1 MNFVLLPI
9 LTDYALWTLKL
20 KKYSPLKLQSQSHFA
35 EMILRWSPFKI
46 VSVSAVLYPRWLP
59 LLKIEISSNGQN
71 CSILSQKVP
80 KFELYKHNDEL
91 FNIYYGIFYE
101 LWTFTDF
108 DWLCKLEKGGIP
120 LKNCVRQRR
129 PVFSKLLSQSQPNFA
144 EMILRWSPFKIV
156 SVSVSCIQDG
166 LLKIEI
172 SSNGQNCSILSQKVP
187 KFELYKHN
195 DELFNIYY
203 GIFYELCTFTD
214 FDRLCKLEKG
224 GMKLK
229 KSSPLK
235 LQSQSQPN
243 FAEMILRW
251 SPFKIVSVSAVL
263 YPRWPPLLKIEI
275 SSNGQ
280 NCSILSQKV
289 PKFELY
295 KHNDELFN
303 IYYGIFYELWTFTD
317 FDRLCK
323 LEKGGMKLKKSSPLK
338 LQSQSQPNFAE
349 MILRWSPFK
358 IVSVSAVLYPRWP
371 PLLKIEISSNGQNCS
386 ILSQKVPKFELYKH
400 NDELF
405 NIYYGIFYELC
416 TFTDFDRLCK
426 LEKRGDEIK
435 KIFSSETTEPISTKL
450 CWDDP

>member
-1 MNFVLLPI
+1 M
-9 LTDYALWTLKL
+9 KL
-20 KKYSPLKLQSQSHFA
+20 KKISSPLKLLSQSQPNFA
-35 EMILRWSPFKI
+35 EMILRWSPFKN
-46 VSVSAVLYPRWLP
+46 VSVSAVLYPRWPP

-91 FNIYYGIFYE
+91 FNIYYGIFKE

-108 DWLCKLEKGGIP
+108 
-120 LKNCVRQRR
+120 N
-129 PVFSKLLSQSQPNFA
+129 
-144 EMILRWSPFKIV
+144 
-156 SVSVSCIQDG
+156 
-166 LLKIEI
+166 
-172 SSNGQNCSILSQKVP
+172 
-187 KFELYKHN
+187 
-195 DELFNIYY
+195 
-203 GIFYELCTFTD
+203 
-214 FDRLCKLEKG
+214 RLCKLEKRG
-224 GMKLK
+224 DEIKK
-229 KSSPLK
+229 KSSLK
-235 LQSQSQPN
+235 LLSQSQPN

-303 IYYGIFYELWTFTD
+303 IYYRIFKELWTFTD
-317 FDRLCK
+317 FNRLCK
-323 LEKGGMKLKKSSPLK
+323 LEKRGDEIKKKSSLK
-338 LQSQSQPNFAE
+338 LLSQSQPSFAE

-371 PLLKIEISSNGQNCS
+371 PLLKIEISSKGQNCS

-405 NIYYGIFYELC
+405 NIYYEFFLWTLNFCRFWPIMQI
-416 TFTDFDRLCK
+416 R
-426 LEKRGDEIK
+426 K
-435 KIFSSETTEPISTKL
+435 KGG
-450 CWDDP
+450 WN